1 MNPNDPD
8 DQTQNS
14 SESEPETQDEISS
27 NDSDDD
33 ERSASDSK
41 EILTSNYSETSGSN
55 DPSYSTAS
63 NTDSELSKID
73 SSFAHEKYQ
82 RNLVKN
88 LLLAG
93 HRGPQILKIL
103 KEEHGIKISPCNLS
117 QKQKQWGLRVC
128 DLQQRQP
135 PALLTPK
142 VQAIISSHSK
152 GMNLEE
158 IRARLAN
165 ETGVDVVLC
174 TIKRYLSQLNLKILR
189 NDVADGTVAMEQ
201 VFAAVHDA

>member
-1 MNPNDPD
+1 MSDDSSMSGTESNQNPYYTDGDDASSISSRASQINPNDPD
-8 DQTQNS
+8 EQTQNS

-33 ERSASDSK
+33 KWSASDSE

-63 NTDSELSKID
+63 DTNSESSEID

-103 KEEHGIKISPCNLS
+103 KEEHGIKISACSNLS
-117 QKQKQWGLRVC
+117 QKQKQWGL
-128 DLQQRQP
+128 
-135 PALLTPK
+135 
-142 VQAIISSHSK
+142 
-152 GMNLEE
+152 
-158 IRARLAN
+158 
-165 ETGVDVVLC
+165 
-174 TIKRYLSQLNLKILR
+174 
-189 NDVADGTVAMEQ
+189 
-201 VFAAVHDA
+201 